1 MIVVKSLVMEI
12 HVLILNL
19 KMVGLLEEW
28 TDWLLLRSVVEVL
41 PVVLLTLLES
51 EVTMRVSPSLC
62 EVVL

>member
-1 MIVVKSLVMEI
+1 MEI

-28 TDWLLLRSVVEVL
+28 RDWLLLRSVVEVL
-41 PVVLLTLLES
+41 PVVLLTLQVS

>member
-1 MIVVKSLVMEI
+1 MEI

-41 PVVLLTLLES
+41 PVVLLTLQVS